1 MSTNPEKMEFQT
13 EVRDLLNL
21 MIHSLYSHKEI
32 FLRELVSNAAD
43 ALDKVRFLSIANPE
57 LLAGDSDLRIQLKAN
72 EENHVLTIEDNGIG
86 MNREDLVANL
96 GTIAR
101 SGTKNFMKNMTGES
115 KHDLNLIGQFGVGFY
130 SVFMVASKVE
140 VHTRKAGEEGGWLWT
155 SEGTGEFTLQEL
167 PKEARGTK
175 LTIYIKDEDDCREY
189 AKEWQIRNIV
199 RKYSEFVTHPIF
211 MLPAVKASKDEAK
224 DEEVKGPEQ
233 LNEKPALWRQSPK
246 QVEADHYKEFF
257 GHVSHEG
264 SEPLCWSHNH
274 VEGAQEFWSLLYVPT
289 KAPYGI
295 WQNERTH
302 GLKLYVKRVFIMEDC
317 KELLPTWLRFVR
329 GIIDSEDLPLNVSR
343 EILQNNK
350 IITSIRKHVVKKV
363 LDSLQQVATDRPDD
377 YKMFWKEMGAVL
389 KEGFYMNW
397 DNLDELKALLRF
409 HSTKTEG
416 DSIVG
421 LKEYVLRMPESQKEI
436 YYMPGE
442 SRAAIQNSPHLEV
455 FKSKGYEVLF
465 MTDTIDEWM
474 MQNLSEFE
482 GKKFHNI
489 TRGDV
494 ELEKTSEEEKSEKES
509 KKRFGKLCDSL
520 KGLLESS
527 VSEVR
532 VSSRLKDSPC
542 CLVSGA
548 DAMGS
553 HMERLME
560 MTGQAGFVKS
570 KRILEINPEHPICAS
585 LLAKAEAGESLG
597 QWPTAL
603 YGQALLAEGSPLPDP
618 GAYVQAVNSLL
629 SAK

>member
-32 FLRELVSNAAD
+32 FLRELISNAAD
-43 ALDKVRFLSIANPE
+43 ALDKVRFLSISEPA
-57 LLAGDSDLRIQLKAN
+57 LLGNDSDLQIKISAN
-72 EENHVLTIEDNGIG
+72 EETKVLVIEDNGVG

-101 SGTKNFMKNMTGES
+101 SGTKNFMKNLSGDS

-140 VHTRKAGEEGGWLWT
+140 VHTRKAGEEQGFLWT
-155 SEGTGEFTLQEL
+155 SEGTGDFSIVEM
-167 PKEARGTK
+167 PKESRGTK
-175 LTIYIKDEDDCREY
+175 LTIYIKDDDDCRDY
-189 AKEWQIRNIV
+189 CREWQVRSIV
-199 RKYSEFVTHPIF
+199 RKYSEFVTHPIYL
-211 MLPAVKASKDEAK
+211 LPTVKEDKDDK
-224 DEEVKGPEQ
+224 DKDKGPER
-233 LNEKPALWRQSPK
+233 LNEKPAVWRQSPK
-246 QVEADHYKEFF
+246 SVEADQYKEFF

-264 SEPLCWSHNH
+264 SEPLCWSHTH
-274 VEGAQEFWSLLYVPT
+274 VEGAQEFWSLVYVPS
-289 KAPYGI
+289 KAPFGI
-295 WQNERTH
+295 WQNERSH
-302 GLKLYVKRVFIMEDC
+302 GLKLYVKRVFIMDDC

-329 GIIDSEDLPLNVSR
+329 GVIDSEDLPLNVSR

-350 IITSIRKHVVKKV
+350 IIANIRKHVIKKV
-363 LDSLQQVATDRPDD
+363 LDSLQQVANDRPDD
-377 YKMFWKEMGAVL
+377 YRKFWKELGAVL

-397 DNLDELKALLRF
+397 ENLDELKSLLRF
-409 HSTKTEG
+409 HSTATEG
-416 DSIVG
+416 DAIVG

-436 YYMPGE
+436 YYLPGE
-442 SRAAIQNSPHLEV
+442 SRTAVQNSPHLEV

-474 MQNLSEFE
+474 MQSLNEFE
-482 GKKFHNI
+482 GKKFRDI

-494 ELEKTSEEEKSEKES
+494 EFEKTKEEEKSEKDS

-520 KGLLESS
+520 KSLLDAQ

-532 VSSRLKDSPC
+532 TSSRLKDSPC
-542 CLVSGA
+542 CLVSAA

-560 MTGQAGFVKS
+560 MTGQGGFQKS
-570 KRILEINPEHPICAS
+570 KRILEINPAHPICES
-585 LLAKAEAGESLG
+585 LLKKAESGESLG
-597 QWPTAL
+597 AWPTAL

-618 GAYVQAVNSLL
+618 GAYVQAINSLL
-629 SAK
+629 VAK

>member
-1 MSTNPEKMEFQT
+1 MSTTPEKMEFQT

-57 LLAGDSDLRIQLKAN
+57 LLGSDSDLKIELKAN
-72 EENHVLTIEDNGIG
+72 EETKVLTIEDNGIG

-101 SGTKNFMKNMTGES
+101 SGTKNFLKQMTGES

-140 VHTRKAGEEGGWLWT
+140 VHTRKAGEEQGYLWT
-155 SEGTGEFTLQEL
+155 SEGTGEFTLAEM
-167 PKEARGTK
+167 PKASRGTK
-175 LTIYIKDEDDCREY
+175 LTIYIKDEEDCADYCR
-189 AKEWQIRNIV
+189 EWQIRSIV
-199 RKYSEFVTHPIF
+199 RKYSEFVTHPIIL
-211 MLPAVKASKDEAK
+211 LPSDKKDKDDKEEKKAER
-224 DEEVKGPEQ
+224 

-246 QVEADHYKEFF
+246 GVEDEHYKDFF
-257 GHVSHEG
+257 SHVSHEG
-264 SEPLCWSHNH
+264 SEALCWSHNH
-274 VEGAQEFWSLLYVPT
+274 VEGAQEFWSLLYVPS
-289 KAPYGI
+289 KAPFGI
-295 WQNERTH
+295 WQNERSH
-302 GLKLYVKRVFIMEDC
+302 GLKLYVKRVYIMDDC

-329 GIIDSEDLPLNVSR
+329 GVIDSEDLPLNVSR

-377 YKMFWKEMGAVL
+377 YRAFWKELGAVL

-397 DNLDELKALLRF
+397 DNLDELKSLLRF

-416 DSIVG
+416 EAIVG
-421 LKEYVLRMPESQKEI
+421 LKEYVERMPEGQKEI
-436 YYMPGE
+436 YYLPGE

-455 FKSKGYEVLF
+455 FKSKGFEVLF

-474 MQNLSEFE
+474 MQSLTEYE
-482 GKKFHNI
+482 GKKFHDI

-494 ELEKTSEEEKSEKES
+494 ELEKTKEEEKSEKEH

-542 CLVSGA
+542 CLVSAA

-560 MTGQAGFVKS
+560 MTGQGNFQKS
-570 KRILEINPEHPICAS
+570 KRILEINPSHPICES
-585 LLAKAEAGESLG
+585 LLRKAEAGEDLG
-597 QWPTAL
+597 VWPTAL

-629 SAK
+629 AVK

>member
-1 MSTNPEKMEFQT
+1 MSTTPEKMEFQT

-57 LLAGDSDLRIQLKAN
+57 LLAGDSDLKIEIKAN
-72 EENHVLTIEDNGIG
+72 EDTHVLTIEDNGIG
-86 MNREDLVANL
+86 MNREELVANL

-101 SGTKNFMKNMTGES
+101 SGTKNFLKQLSGES
-115 KHDLNLIGQFGVGFY
+115 KHDMNLIGQFGVGFY
-130 SVFMVASKVE
+130 SVFMVAHKVE
-140 VHTRKAGEEGGWLWT
+140 VHTRKAGEEQGFLWT
-155 SEGTGEFTLQEL
+155 SEGTGDFTIAEM
-167 PKEARGTK
+167 PKDKRGTK
-175 LTIYIKDEDDCREY
+175 LTIYIKDEDDCKEY
-189 AKEWQIRNIV
+189 AKEWQIRTVV

-211 MLPAVKASKDEAK
+211 LLPTDKDAK
-224 DEEVKGPEQ
+224 DEKEAKGPER

-246 QVEADHYKEFF
+246 SVEDDHYKEFYN
-257 GHVSHEG
+257 HVAHEG
-264 SEPLCWSHNH
+264 TEPLCWNHTH
-274 VEGAQEFWSLLYVPT
+274 VEGAQEFWSLLYIPS
-289 KAPYGI
+289 KAPFGI
-295 WQNERTH
+295 WQNERAH
-302 GLKLYVKRVFIMEDC
+302 GLKLYVKRVYIMDDC

-329 GIIDSEDLPLNVSR
+329 GVVDSEDLPLNVSR

-350 IITSIRKHVVKKV
+350 TIANIRKHVVKKV

-377 YKMFWKEMGAVL
+377 YKKFWKELGPVL

-397 DNLDELKALLRF
+397 ENLDELKSLLRF
-409 HSTKTEG
+409 HSTKTEA
-416 DSIVG
+416 DAIVG

-474 MQNLSEFE
+474 MQSLHEFE
-482 GKKFHNI
+482 DKKFRDI

-494 ELEKTSEEEKSEKES
+494 ELEKTKEEEKTEEES
-509 KKRFGKLCDSL
+509 KKRFGKLCDTL
-520 KGLLESS
+520 KGLLEAS

-560 MTGQAGFVKS
+560 MTGQGNFQKA
-570 KRILEINPEHPICAS
+570 KRILEINPAHPICAS
-585 LLAKAEAGESLG
+585 LLKKAEADEELG
-597 QWPTAL
+597 SWPTAL

-629 SAK
+629 TDK

>member
-1 MSTNPEKMEFQT
+1 MSMTPEKMEFQT

-43 ALDKVRFLSIANPE
+43 ALDKIRFLSIANPE
-57 LLAGDSDLRIQLKAN
+57 LLAGDSELKIELKAN
-72 EENHVLTIEDNGIG
+72 EETKVLTIEDNGVG

-101 SGTKNFMKNMTGES
+101 SGTKNFLKSLTGES

-140 VHTRKAGEEGGWLWT
+140 VHTRKAGEEQGWLWS
-155 SEGTGEFTLQEL
+155 SEGAGDFTISEM
-167 PKEARGTK
+167 PKQSRGTK
-175 LTIYIKDEDDCREY
+175 LTIYIKDEDDCRDY
-189 AKEWQIRNIV
+189 CREWQIRSIV
-199 RKYSEFVTHPIF
+199 RKYSEFVTHPIY
-211 MLPAVKASKDEAK
+211 LQPALGKDDKEPKA
-224 DEEVKGPEQ
+224 PER

-246 QVEADHYKEFF
+246 GIEDEHYKDFYS
-257 GHVSHEG
+257 HVSHEG
-264 SEPLCWSHNH
+264 SEPLCWNHTH
-274 VEGAQEFWSLLYVPT
+274 VEGAQEFWSLLYVPA
-289 KAPYGI
+289 KAPFGI
-295 WQNERTH
+295 WQNERSH
-302 GLKLYVKRVFIMEDC
+302 GLKLYVKRVYIMDDC

-329 GIIDSEDLPLNVSR
+329 GVIDSEDLPLNVSR

-350 IITSIRKHVVKKV
+350 IIANIRKHVVKKV
-363 LDSLQQVATDRPDD
+363 LDSLQQVATDRPED
-377 YKMFWKEMGAVL
+377 YKKFWKELGAVL

-397 DNLDELKALLRF
+397 ENLDELKALLRF
-409 HSTKTEG
+409 HSTRTEG

-421 LKEYVLRMPESQKEI
+421 LKEYVERMPESQKEI

-442 SRAAIQNSPHLEV
+442 SRAAIQNSPHLEI

-474 MQNLSEFE
+474 MQSLNEFD
-482 GKKFHNI
+482 GKKFRDI

-494 ELEKTSEEEKSEKES
+494 ELEKTQEEEKTEEES
-509 KKRFGKLCDSL
+509 KKRFATLLDTL
-520 KGLLESS
+520 KSALETS

-532 VSSRLKDSPC
+532 ISSRLKDSPC
-542 CLVSGA
+542 CLVSSA

-553 HMERLME
+553 HMERIME
-560 MTGQAGFVKS
+560 LTGQGNFQKS
-570 KRILEINPEHPICAS
+570 KRILEINPSHPICEG
-585 LLAKAEAGESLG
+585 LLKKAEAGESLG
-597 QWPTAL
+597 SWPTAL

-618 GAYVQAVNSLL
+618 GAYVQAVNNLL
-629 SAK
+629 ATK